1 MSVPQTKVSVFRRD
15 ELLHERVLPPGN
27 YLIGSAVDADIH
39 VQGEG
44 VAERHARLELGESEW
59 RIVNLESATGTFV
72 NDEAVKKPTAILPD
86 QRVRTGE
93 LHLLLDSVPAS
104 PTEPGE
110 VKVRRTTPTA
120 STASA
125 DASNGKKYTIGRTV
139 AHGGMG
145 VIKSVHEPALGRD
158 VAMKVMRE
166 PSKAGSEERFSQEAQ
181 ITAQL
186 EHPNIV
192 PIHELG
198 VDEEGKPYY
207 TMKLV
212 RGISLRRVL
221 ELLAAEDVEMI
232 RQWPLSALLTVFQK
246 ICDALAFA
254 HSRNIIHRDL
264 KPANIMLGEYGE
276 ALVMDWGLA
285 KLLGREHLR
294 TVPLQPLTDAD
305 TAQISENDETT
316 IGPTISGTV
325 MGTPQYMP
333 PEQANGEVET
343 MDERTDIYSLGAI
356 LYHIL
361 TLRPPFH
368 GRTSTE
374 VIQNVRAGQIVPF
387 AQACG
392 KKRLAHLPG
401 GRLPE
406 SLGAVVLKAMSVQ
419 KGQRYATVKALQI
432 ELEAYQSGFATS
444 AEQASAW
451 KLAGLFLRRN
461 RAVSIAAGLL
471 LLSGLIFSLNL
482 VRAYHRIEEAIKQAV
497 AARVV
502 ADQQRDVAEDQ
513 LYLSEMLQAGRKLE
527 DGQPSNARQLL
538 DRHRLEPSG
547 RDLRDWEWFF
557 LSGQASQERLRVNA
571 HPGGVLA
578 ISTNADGTRIASGGA
593 DGEIAVWQ
601 IRGLVPQW
609 RAAAHSGAVHAVSW
623 HPAGKLIASG
633 GTDGCVRVWD
643 TESRAKVAEL
653 RVGDGRRVRAVAWRP
668 VDELAIRSSPSAAKT
683 KDILLWHPLETG
695 DASKPETLSKTKNGV
710 SSLNWSADGKTLAV
724 GEMPKPIT
732 RWRFSTSPATTR
744 SFPWPLRRETT
755 CFPWR
760 SIRAASLSPPVPS
773 TSQSRSLNW
782 RIKKGPSRSQFTT
795 ARSVRWPGAPMACTS
810 RARATTGTIR
820 ISGPMPSSS
829 TEGNQVLN
837 GHSGAVNA
845 LAWLKLPGQKGD
857 PERTVLFSGG
867 SDGTLRAWL
876 PTSTQS
882 TTLGVAPK
890 NWIAGAQWDPQGA
903 RIALVNFRDFIFIA
917 DPSTGLSIAIPSFQ
931 GSLFDVAWSP
941 DGTRVATASR
951 GKGLVQ
957 VFDTATA
964 QLVASY
970 ALPRGDRIAWSGS
983 GRYLAGAGSEQSRV
997 WDTRTGA
1004 LLATILR
1011 PTTSLAWNPDEKRI
1025 AVGGSDGAVQIWDA
1039 FAGKP
1044 LATWKAAPEAVE
1056 SSVSSEQEPPHA
1068 VFDLHWSHDARYL
1081 AYATQDSLAGFLDA
1095 ETGHAVRQFAG
1106 HGSGIWRLAW
1116 SPKDTRIATAGQDG
1130 TIRIFATDSGRE
1142 VDQIAQDDGPSEL
1155 HAIDWSADGRAI
1167 LSGGYDDHVH
1177 IWDSYRGTLIDDVDQ
1192 LMAQKLAQPNDLS
1205 ALRSLVKTYTELGWV
1220 DDARLTFSL
1229 LHSSAP
1235 DDAAIRTD
1243 ATEAEAAFSRAF
1255 DTDSS
1260 DWMASPVQLAERRRS
1275 LVLLREVFDNWD
1287 KEDSETSLSAYR
1299 DLAHIASATALLPFA
1314 HAYFGRAHW
1323 SATWFSSESDPLQDP
1338 VGWRALAKG
1347 SDAVTAEVR
1356 SLQFPYQNGGPKA
1369 LVINDDL
1376 TDHGPGADHFGM
1388 IAHAR
1393 IKFPAGKWRLHV
1405 SGAGGVRILADDK
1418 IILENWTANAPVEKL
1433 ATLEIPATSDVDI
1446 TVEHFV
1452 LTPSSNFDLTI
1463 EPVVP

>member
-15 ELLHERVLPPGN
+15 EVLYERVLPPGN
-27 YLIGSAVDADIH
+27 YVIGKAADAEIH

-44 VAERHARLELGESEW
+44 VGDRHARLDLGEIEW
-59 RIVNLESATGTFV
+59 RIVDLESAAGTFV
-72 NDEAVKKPTAILPD
+72 NDEAVKGPTIIQPG
-86 QRVRTGE
+86 QRVRLGDLQLVLDAVPE
-93 LHLLLDSVPAS
+93 LG
-104 PTEPGE
+104 TEPGD
-110 VKVRRTTPTA
+110 VTVRRAATA
-120 STASA
+120 GKR
-125 DASNGKKYTIGRTV
+125 NGKKYAIGRTV

-145 VIKSVHEPALGRD
+145 VIKSAHEPALGRD

-166 PSKAGSEERFSQEAQ
+166 PTKPGAEDRFSQEAQ

-198 VDEEGKPYY
+198 VDEEGNPYY

-221 ELLAAEDVEMI
+221 ELLAADDAEMI
-232 RQWPLSALLTVFQK
+232 RHWPLSALLTVFQK
-246 ICDALAFA
+246 VCDALAFA
-254 HSRNIIHRDL
+254 HSKKVIHRDL

-285 KLLGREHLR
+285 KLLGRERLR
-294 TVPLQPLTDAD
+294 TLPLEPLAD
-305 TAQISENDETT
+305 VETAQLSDSDATT

-333 PEQANGEVET
+333 PEQANGEVES

-387 AQACG
+387 AEACG
-392 KKRLAHLPG
+392 KKRLPHLPG

-406 SLGAVVLKAMSVQ
+406 SLGAVVLKAMSLQ
-419 KGQRYATVKALQI
+419 KGQRYATVKALQV

-444 AEQASAW
+444 AEQAGAW

-482 VRAYHRIEEAIKQAV
+482 VRAYRRIEEAVKQAV
-497 AARVV
+497 TAREV

-527 DGQPSNARQLL
+527 DGQPSTARQLL

-578 ISTNADGTRIASGGA
+578 VSTSADGTRIVSGGA

-609 RAAAHSGAVHAVSW
+609 RVAAHAGAVQAVSW
-623 HPAGKLIASG
+623 YPAGKLIASG
-633 GTDGCVRVWD
+633 GADGCVRVWD
-643 TESRAKVAEL
+643 TESHGKVAEL
-653 RVGDGRRVRAVAWRP
+653 RVGNGQRVRAVAWKP
-668 VDELAIRSSPSAAKT
+668 ADDGHPTLAIGGEG
-683 KDILLWHPLETG
+683 KDILLWHPLEAG
-695 DASKPETLSKTKNGV
+695 DAGRAETLSKTKNGV

-724 GEMPKPIT
+724 GETETDRTLEVFDIANHQPLLSQPASSGNDVFSVAIDPSGRYVAAGSKHLTVSVFDLTNKKKPFVQPIHYGLVSALA
-732 RWRFSTSPATTR
+732 WSPDGVH
-744 SFPWPLRRETT
+744 L
-755 CFPWR
+755 
-760 SIRAASLSPPVPS
+760 ASASHD
-773 TSQSRSLNW
+773 
-782 RIKKGPSRSQFTT
+782 
-795 ARSVRWPGAPMACTS
+795 
-810 RARATTGTIR
+810 GTIR
-820 ISGPMPSSS
+820 IFKPG
-829 TEGNQVLN
+829 TILEGIHVLN
-837 GHSGAVNA
+837 GHAGAVNT

-876 PTSTQS
+876 PTSAQN
-882 TTLGVAPK
+882 TTLSVVPN
-890 NWIAGAQWDPQGA
+890 NWIAGAQWDPKGT
-903 RIALVNFRDFIFIA
+903 RIALVNFRDFAFLA
-917 DPSTGLSIAIPSFQ
+917 DPDSGLSIAIPSFQ

-941 DGTRVATASR
+941 DGTRIATASR
-951 GKGLVQ
+951 GKGLIQ
-957 VFDTATA
+957 VFDTASGL
-964 QLVASY
+964 LVASY
-970 ALPRGDRIAWSGS
+970 ALPRADRVTWSGS
-983 GRYLAGAGSEQSRV
+983 GRYLAGAGSEQSRI
-997 WDTRTGA
+997 WDTRSGA

-1011 PTTSLAWNPDEKRI
+1011 PTTSLAWHPDEKRI

-1039 FAGKP
+1039 LAGKP
-1044 LATWKAAPEAVE
+1044 LATWKAAPEFVE
-1056 SSVSSEQEPPHA
+1056 SSVSPQNEPPHA
-1068 VFDLHWSHDARYL
+1068 VFDLRWSHDARYL
-1081 AYATQDSLAGFLDA
+1081 AYATQDSIAGLFDA
-1095 ETGHAVRQFAG
+1095 DTGRTVRKFAG
-1106 HGSGIWRLAW
+1106 HSSGVWRLAW
-1116 SPKDTRIATAGQDG
+1116 NPKDTRLATAGQDG

-1142 VDQIAQDDGPSEL
+1142 VEQIAQDFGPSEL
-1155 HAIDWSADGRAI
+1155 HAIDWTADGRAI

-1177 IWDSYRGTLIDDVDQ
+1177 VWDSHRGMLIDDVDQ
-1192 LMAQKLAQPNDLS
+1192 LMAQKLAQPNDVA
-1205 ALRSLVKTYTELGWV
+1205 ALRSLVKTYAQLGWV
-1220 DDARLTFSL
+1220 DDARFAFGL

-1235 DDAAIRTD
+1235 DDTATRTVAA
-1243 ATEAEAAFSRAF
+1243 EAEAAFSRAL

-1260 DWMASPVQLAERRRS
+1260 EWMTSPVLLAERRRS
-1275 LVLLREVFDNWD
+1275 LGLLRQVLDTWD
-1287 KEDSETSLSAYR
+1287 SGQSEEALSAYR
-1299 DLAHIASATALLPFA
+1299 DLAQIASASALLPFA
-1314 HAYFGRAHW
+1314 HTYFGRAHW
-1323 SATWFSSESDPLQDP
+1323 KATWFSSKSDPLHDP
-1338 VGWRALAKG
+1338 AGWRALAKG
-1347 SDAVTAEVR
+1347 ADAESADVH

-1369 LVINDDL
+1369 LVINEDL
-1376 TDHGPGADHFGM
+1376 SDHGPGADHFGM

-1393 IKFPAGKWRLHV
+1393 IKFPAGKWRLHA
-1405 SGAGGVRILADDK
+1405 SGGGGVRILANDK
-1418 IILENWTANAPVEKL
+1418 VILENWTADAPVEKL
-1433 ATLEIPATSDVDI
+1433 ASLEVPTTADVEV

-1452 LTPSSNFDLTI
+1452 LEPTSNFDLTI
-1463 EPVVP
+1463 EPAAP